1 MKETRV
7 EILAPAGT
15 YETFI
20 AVINAGAD
28 AVYLGGAMFGAR
40 AYAGNLT
47 EEEVINAINYA
58 HIHNRKI
65 YLTVNTLLKNNE
77 LFNHLYEYIKP
88 FYEAGLD
95 GVIVQDYGVMKFMH
109 DNFPDMEL
117 HASTQM
123 TITDSDYRELLHKYN
138 VKRIVPA
145 RELSLEDIR
154 ELRANTD
161 FDIECFVHGALCYC
175 YSGMCLMSSF
185 IGGRSGN
192 RGRCAQPCRL
202 DFSNGN
208 ILSLKDLC
216 TLDILPDI
224 LEAGVYSL
232 KIEGRMKSPE
242 YAAGVTS
249 IYRKYVDMYLEKG
262 REGYKVDAR
271 DKERLLMLFDRGG
284 MTNGYYVMHNGRE
297 MIANENKSS
306 KSLEAKEQFE
316 RDINSSYV
324 NKIMKEKVNISIKL
338 LRNQNAIMSIDDLK
352 GHSVSVSGAIVE
364 AARNKSM
371 SYEDI
376 HKQITKF
383 GNTDYI
389 PDKVDIIMD
398 EDIFIS
404 NKLLNELR
412 RQAVASL
419 SEEVL
424 MPYKR
429 EASPVKYTINRT
441 KEVRNRITARVLTAS
456 QAYAAIRAGVDR
468 ICVECELISS
478 DEMKDIISKCRENN
492 IKCFYG
498 MPRVFK
504 NEFKGMLDNPET
516 LKELGFDGF
525 YIRNIAEFQYL
536 EDNKISGV
544 RIGDYTVYSFNDL
557 AIDVL
562 KEYGFDEL
570 TYPVELNMKELS
582 HLQNPDGELIVYGRI
597 PLMVSANCIDRTTGK
612 CHKPNASMSTITDR
626 KGAALPYISCCR
638 FCYNVIYNSVPVFL
652 QDKISELE
660 RIKPAGVSLCF
671 TDESDEIVYKY
682 ISDYKAML
690 AGELTQIKPP
700 QEFTRGHFTRG
711 VE

>member
-40 AYAGNLT
+40 AYAGNLN
-47 EEEVINAINYA
+47 EEEIINAINYA
-58 HIHNRKI
+58 HVHNRKI

-95 GVIVQDYGVMKFMH
+95 GVIVQDYGVMKFMY

-123 TITDSDYRELLHKYN
+123 TITDSYFSELLHKYN

-154 ELRANTD
+154 ELRTNTD
-161 FDIECFVHGALCYC
+161 FEIECFVHGALCYC

-202 DFSNGN
+202 EFSNGN

-249 IYRKYVDMYLEKG
+249 IYRKYVNMYLEKG

-284 MTNGYYVMHNGRE
+284 MTNGYYIMHNGRE

-316 RDINSSYV
+316 KEINSLYV
-324 NKIMKEKVNISIKL
+324 NKIIKEKVNVSVTL
-338 LRNQNAIMSIDDLK
+338 LKNQNAVMCVEDLK
-352 GHSVSVSGAIVE
+352 GHSVCVRGADVE
-364 AARNKSM
+364 IARNKAM
-371 SYEDI
+371 TYDDVY
-376 HKQITKF
+376 KQITKF

-389 PDKVDIIMD
+389 PDNVDINMD

-412 RQAVASL
+412 RKAVAAL
-419 SEEVL
+419 SEEIL
-424 MPYKR
+424 TPYKR
-429 EASPVKYTINRT
+429 KASQIKYDINT
-441 KEVRNRITARVLTAS
+441 QNKSVGKITARVLTAS
-456 QAYAAIRAGVDR
+456 QAFSAIKAGADR
-468 ICVECELISS
+468 ICVECELVTQ
-478 DEMKDIISKCRENN
+478 DELKDIIFKCREKN
-492 IKCFYG
+492 IECFYG
-498 MPRVFK
+498 MPRVYK
-504 NEFKGMLDNPET
+504 NGFKGILNNPDI
-516 LKELGFDGF
+516 LKKFEFDGF
-525 YIRNIAEFQYL
+525 YIRNISEFQYL
-536 EDNKISGV
+536 EDNKIQGI
-544 RIGDYTVYSFNDL
+544 RTGDYTIYGFNDL
-557 AIDVL
+557 AVDVL
-562 KEYGFDEL
+562 KDYGFDEI

-582 HLQNPDGELIVYGRI
+582 RLQNLNGELIVYGRI
-597 PLMVSANCIDRTTGK
+597 PLMISANCIDKTMGK
-612 CHKPNASMSTITDR
+612 CHKPDSSMSTITDR
-626 KGAALPYISCCR
+626 KGAMLPYISCCQ

-652 QDKISELE
+652 QDKITE
-660 RIKPAGVSLCF
+660 IHKINPARMALCF
-671 TDESDEIVYKY
+671 TDENEEIVYKY
-682 ISDYKAML
+682 ISEYKALL
-690 AGELTQIKPP
+690 AGEISQIKTP

>member
-109 DNFPDMEL
+109 DNFPNMEL

-338 LRNQNAIMSIDDLK
+338 LKNQNAIMSIDDLK

-412 RQAVASL
+412 RQAVAAF

-536 EDNKISGV
+536 ENNKISGV

-626 KGAALPYISCCR
+626 KGAVLPYISCCR
-638 FCYNVIYNSVPVFL
+638 FCYNIIYNSVPVFL

>member
-58 HIHNRKI
+58 HIHNRKL

-109 DNFPDMEL
+109 DNFPNMEL

-123 TITDSDYRELLHKYN
+123 TITDSGYSEFLHKYN
-138 VKRIVPA
+138 VSRIVPA

-154 ELRANTD
+154 EIRANTD

-192 RGRCAQPCRL
+192 KGRCAQPCRL
-202 DFSNGN
+202 GFSGGN

-232 KIEGRMKSPE
+232 KIEGRMKSSE

-262 REGYKVDAR
+262 REGYKVDSC

-284 MTNGYYVMHNGRE
+284 ITNGYYVMHNGKE

-316 RDINSSYV
+316 KEINSLYV
-324 NKIMKEKVNISIKL
+324 NTIMKEKVNISVTL
-338 LRNQNAIMSIDDLK
+338 LKNQNAIMCIDDMK
-352 GHSVSVSGAIVE
+352 GHNVCVSGGIVE
-364 AARNKSM
+364 AARNKAM
-371 SYEDI
+371 TYDEV

-389 PDKVDIIMD
+389 PDKVDILMD

-404 NKLLNELR
+404 NRLLNELR
-412 RQAVASL
+412 RQAVTAL
-419 SEEVL
+419 SEEIL
-424 MPYKR
+424 MPYRR
-429 EASPVKYTINRT
+429 EATQVKYEIKTE
-441 KEVRNRITARVLTAS
+441 KSSKHRITARVLTAS
-456 QAYAAIRAGVDR
+456 QAYSAIRAGADR
-468 ICVECELISS
+468 ICIECELMSYEDMKAVISQCR
-478 DEMKDIISKCRENN
+478 EKDIE
-492 IKCFYG
+492 CFYG
-498 MPRVFK
+498 MPRVYK
-504 NEFKGMLDNPET
+504 NEYKGILDNPEV
-516 LKELGFDGF
+516 LRELGFDGF
-525 YIRNIAEFQYL
+525 YVRNISEFQYL
-536 EDNKISGV
+536 EDNKIPGI
-544 RIGDYTVYSFNDL
+544 RIGDYTVYGFNDL

-562 KEYGFDEL
+562 KDYGFDEL
-570 TYPVELNMKELS
+570 TYPTELNMKELS
-582 HLQNPDGELIVYGRI
+582 YLNNPEGELIVYGRI
-597 PLMVSANCIDRTTGK
+597 PLMISANCIDKTTGK
-612 CHKPNASMSTITDR
+612 CHKPNSAMSVITDR
-626 KGAALPYISCCR
+626 KGAVLPYICCCQ
-638 FCYNVIYNSVPVFL
+638 FCYNVIYNSVPLFL
-652 QDKISELE
+652 QDKITEIQKI
-660 RIKPAGVSLCF
+660 RPARTALCF
-671 TDESDEIVYKY
+671 TDENDETVYKY
-682 ISDYKAML
+682 ISEYKALL
-690 AGELTQIKPP
+690 AGESSQIKPP